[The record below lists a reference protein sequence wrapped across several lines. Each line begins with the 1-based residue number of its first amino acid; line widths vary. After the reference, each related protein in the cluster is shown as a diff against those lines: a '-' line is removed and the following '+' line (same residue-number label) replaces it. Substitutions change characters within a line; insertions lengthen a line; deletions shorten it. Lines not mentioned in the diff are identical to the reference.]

1 MQREARLAQI
11 NATVEAAKEKRK
23 ASKAKKKPG
32 SRKKAT
38 NRQPKATEVQATLET
53 GLRRSTRT
61 IKGKRHPAPEDVDLG
76 SEQDNDDDEFL
87 APLDSDHEGGATE
100 GDDDPL
106 QNQQRGKDKKSSA
119 VPPYSLHPDDPAA
132 FLNLATFL
140 NIFLAES
147 VKEEMLQKADTL
159 VRVYCK
165 DLIRVRISIF
175 PLHLLIQINL

>member
-11 NATVEAAKEKRK
+11 NATVDTAKEKRK
-23 ASKAKKKPG
+23 AAKTKKKPG
-32 SRKKAT
+32 SCKQAT
-38 NRQPKATEVQATLET
+38 KRQPKATEVQATLET

-61 IKGKRHPAPEDVDLG
+61 IKGKHHLAPDEIDLG
-76 SEQDNDDDEFL
+76 SEHNSDDDDFI
-87 APLDSDHEGGATE
+87 APLGSDCEGGPTE
-100 GDDDPL
+100 GDTDPL
-106 QNQQRGKDKKSSA
+106 PEQQKGKDKTSSA

-147 VKEEMLQKADTL
+147 VKEEKLQEADTL

-165 DLIRVRISIF
+165 DLIRVSISIL
-175 PLHLLIQINL
+175 PLHLLIQFNL